1 MGSPSL
7 VLDRVCHS
15 YGDRPVLQDLSLT
28 VGSGEFV
35 AIVGAS
41 GCGKS
46 TILQIVAG
54 LLQPKSGRV
63 RWGTEG
69 PPNSGG
75 ELSGGNVDRSS
86 DLREPQ
92 LAFVF
97 QEPALMPWATVA
109 ENVRLPLKLRGWNQ
123 AKSGDSVRS
132 ALAAVGLADRAQS
145 YPAQL
150 SGGMKMRVSIARAL
164 VTQPEV
170 MLLDEPFGALDDIT
184 RSKLNDE
191 LANLSCQH
199 GWTTLFV
206 THNIYEA
213 VYLADQVLI
222 VDPVQGDISDS
233 IEVSIDRPRSV
244 EFRMSALHSEHCRRV
259 AKALAAVDR
268 TKTNDQPRP

>member
-1 MGSPSL
+1 
-7 VLDRVCHS
+7 
-15 YGDRPVLQDLSLT
+15 
-28 VGSGEFV
+28 
-35 AIVGAS
+35 
-41 GCGKS
+41 
-46 TILQIVAG
+46 
-54 LLQPKSGRV
+54 
-63 RWGTEG
+63 
-69 PPNSGG
+69 
-75 ELSGGNVDRSS
+75 
-86 DLREPQ
+86 

-213 VYLADQVLI
+213 VYLADRVAI
-222 VDPVQGDISDS
+222 VDPTQYNIGDTVEIA
-233 IEVSIDRPRSV
+233 IPRPRPV
-244 EFRMSALHSEHCRRV
+244 DFRMSVLHSQHCQKV
-259 AKALAAVDR
+259 AAALAAVE
-268 TKTNDQPRP
+268 PSI

>member
-7 VLDRVCHS
+7 ILDRVYHS

-28 VGSGEFV
+28 VAPGEFV
-35 AIVGAS
+35 AILGAS

-54 LLQPKSGRV
+54 LLSPTKGRIL
-63 RWGTEG
+63 WGAEG
-69 PPNSGG
+69 PPCPTNSGG
-75 ELSGGNVDRSS
+75 
-86 DLREPQ
+86 EPQ

-109 ENVRLPLKLRGWNQ
+109 ENVRLPLKLWGWNK
-123 AKSGDSVRS
+123 AKSWESVRS
-132 ALAAVGLADRAQS
+132 ALSAVGLADRAQS

-213 VYLADQVLI
+213 VYLADRVLVI
-222 VDPVQGDISDS
+222 DPVNGC
-233 IEVSIDRPRSV
+233 VSEAIDVTIPRPRSAD
-244 EFRMSALHSEHCRRV
+244 FRMSVLHSQHCQQV
-259 AKALAAVDR
+259 AKALAAVE
-268 TKTNDQPRP
+268 QVA